1 MTLDVTSFIVEKGG
15 NPEVIKESQRNRG
28 DSVELVD
35 EVIAMYKHWVEAQFE
50 ANQVKKQVNAVQKEI
65 TAKRKAKE
73 PFEEFLEQKNKLEAQ
88 VAEMEKAVDEEE
100 RVMRAKAATIGNL
113 VNKDVPVSQ
122 TEDDNKVLKTWHPD
136 GPNGQAEK
144 KTDILAHHEVMIRIG
159 AFDTERGSKVA
170 GHRGFFLTE
179 DGVDLNQ
186 ALINYG
192 LDFLR
197 KRGYKKIQ
205 PPFFMRKDA
214 MAKTAQLD
222 QFDEELY
229 KVSGDGEDKYLI
241 ATSEQPIS
249 AYHSEELFDQP
260 EKQLPIKYAGYS
272 TCFRKEAGAAG
283 RDTWG
288 IFRVHQ
294 FEKVEQF
301 CITQPEHSWEMFEH
315 MVENAEAF
323 YQSLKIPYQVV
334 AIVSGALNL
343 AASQKY
349 DLEAW
354 FPFQG
359 AYKELVS
366 CSNCTDYQSR
376 RLRIQCGQKQKGD
389 TRTNWVHMLNG
400 TLCATER
407 ALCCIVENYQTPEA
421 PVVVVAVICVMFIA
435 FGWWKRRKRTR
446 DLIQQLQT
454 TTATTNNN
462 ATTTTTNNNSN
473 NATTNA
479 APATGA
485 DAPARPPRRRRRRRQ
500 SQISTKSL
508 PAYNEQAGDEEIVLV
523 RRAHGQNQNESDDD
537 DSNEQDDEPEPPQR
551 DATARQ
557 PSSSSGAPDS
567 RPLLDDD
574 SSPDMPRVS
583 LASSSRG
590 RSLNDHHERSQSQS
604 QEPSQLGHESMV
616 NTTIASSIVDTE
628 LDPEPEPEPEVEQQQ
643 EQERT
648 VPAVV
653 VQPYG
658 DAPSYAEAMSTS
670 HIHLPSIDTAH
681 TTEPSTDSTDL
692 GPVPTDADAT
702 VRPKRKSV
710 FRHLARPLDP
720 DPPPPSRSR

>member
-15 NPEVIKESQRNRG
+15 DPEVIKESQRKRG
-28 DSVELVD
+28 GSVELVD

-73 PFEEFLEQKNKLEAQ
+73 PFDEFLEQKNKLEAQ

-113 VNKDVPVSQ
+113 VNKGVPISQ
-122 TEDDNKVLKTWHPD
+122 TEVPSAPSTIPSFHKHYSLCYKDDNKVLKTWHPD
-136 GPNGQAEK
+136 GPNAQVEK
-144 KTDILAHHEVMIRIG
+144 KSDILAHHEVMIRIG

-249 AYHSEELFDQP
+249 AFHSDELFDQP

-407 ALCCIVENYQTPEA
+407 ALCCIVENYQSPEGL
-421 PVVVVAVICVMFIA
+421 VI
-435 FGWWKRRKRTR
+435 
-446 DLIQQLQT
+446 
-454 TTATTNNN
+454 
-462 ATTTTTNNNSN
+462 
-473 NATTNA
+473 
-479 APATGA
+479 
-485 DAPARPPRRRRRRRQ
+485 
-500 SQISTKSL
+500 
-508 PAYNEQAGDEEIVLV
+508 
-523 RRAHGQNQNESDDD
+523 
-537 DSNEQDDEPEPPQR
+537 
-551 DATARQ
+551 
-557 PSSSSGAPDS
+557 
-567 RPLLDDD
+567 
-574 SSPDMPRVS
+574 
-583 LASSSRG
+583 
-590 RSLNDHHERSQSQS
+590 
-604 QEPSQLGHESMV
+604 
-616 NTTIASSIVDTE
+616 
-628 LDPEPEPEPEVEQQQ
+628 PEVL
-643 EQERT
+643 R
-648 VPAVV
+648 
-653 VQPYG
+653 PYMQG
-658 DAPSYAEAMSTS
+658 REL
-670 HIHLPSIDTAH
+670 LPY
-681 TTEPSTDSTDL
+681 
-692 GPVPTDADAT
+692 
-702 VRPKRKSV
+702 VRELPKGLQRKK
-710 FRHLARPLDP
+710 A
-720 DPPPPSRSR
+720 